1 MIVTVTLNPALDRTV
16 FVPNFRAGEVNR
28 AVSTVVDAGGKG
40 INVAKALHEL
50 GSDSLACGLVAGQYG
65 RQIKQYLTSVGVK
78 YDFLDVAGETRV
90 NIKIVDENGNHTD
103 INERGFEVTH
113 GEVERL
119 KEYLARYAKK
129 DNIIVISGSTPPN
142 LTLEAYGELCQ
153 IASKAGHFIVDAE
166 GDHLLEGIKAKPDY
180 IKPNK
185 AELAKTLGRPIVT
198 TEDVITGAREL
209 IEKGA
214 KNVAVSM
221 GSEGAI
227 FVSETRAIRAKTPAV
242 PVKGPVGAGDVMV
255 AGIAQSLE
263 CGNNMEDLAKF
274 AVSAGAASV
283 TAEGTKMASRRTVLK
298 LFAETTIEEL

>member
-103 INERGFEVTH
+103 INERGFEVTA
-113 GEVERL
+113 GDVDRL
-119 KEYLARYAKK
+119 KEHLGRYAKK
-129 DNIIVISGSTPPN
+129 GNIIVISGSTPPN
-142 LTLEAYGELCQ
+142 LTVEDYGALCQ
-153 IASKAGHFIVDAE
+153 VASKASHLIVDAE
-166 GDHLLEGIKAKPDY
+166 GPLLLEGIKSNPDY

-185 AELAKTLGRPIVT
+185 AELANTLGRPIET
-198 TEDVITGAREL
+198 TEDVIAGAREL
-209 IEKGA
+209 IALGA

-227 FVSETRAIRAKTPAV
+227 FVNADTAIRAKTPSV
-242 PVKGPVGAGDVMV
+242 TVKGPVGAGDVMV
-255 AGIAQSLE
+255 AGIAHSLE
-263 CGNNMEDLAKF
+263 CENNFEDLAKF
-274 AVSAGAASV
+274 AVSAGTASV

-298 LFAETTIEEL
+298 IFAEAETEIL

>member
-28 AVSTVVDAGGKG
+28 SVSTVVDAGGKG
-40 INVAKALHEL
+40 INVAKALKEL
-50 GSDSLACGLVAGQYG
+50 GSDSLACGLIAGQYG

-113 GEVERL
+113 GDVERL
-119 KEYLARYAKK
+119 KEYIGRYAKK
-129 DNIIVISGSTPPN
+129 GNILVISGSTPPN
-142 LTLEAYGELCQ
+142 LSLEAYGELCK
-153 IASKAGHFIVDAE
+153 IASKASHLIVDAE
-166 GDHLLEGIKAKPDY
+166 GAHLLESLKACPDY

-185 AELAKTLGRPIVT
+185 AELAKTLERPIIT
-198 TEDVITGAREL
+198 SEDVVSGAREL
-209 IEKGA
+209 IAKGA

-227 FVSETRAIRAKTPAV
+227 FVNENTALIAKTPAV

-255 AGIAQSLE
+255 AGIAHALE
-263 CGNNMEDLAKF
+263 CGNNFEDLARF

-298 LFAETTIEEL
+298 LFAEAEISQI